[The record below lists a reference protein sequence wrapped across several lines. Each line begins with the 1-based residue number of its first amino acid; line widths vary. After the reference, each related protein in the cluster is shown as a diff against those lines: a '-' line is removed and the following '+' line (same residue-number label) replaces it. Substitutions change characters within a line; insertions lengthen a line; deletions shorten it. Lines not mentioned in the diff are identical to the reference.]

1 MVKRDAVVRNV
12 SLHTLILAAFVAGA
26 AAGLV
31 ANRLVAS
38 ELVAP
43 AELDWLITNVTEPIG
58 RIFLNLLFMVVVPIV
73 FCSIALGVSKLGA
86 NKLGRLT
93 AKTLVYFAVTSAV
106 ASLVGVA
113 LAYSIQPGRGM
124 DATEQSELIA
134 LYRSEADETRSLA
147 ERERIWPEV
156 IVGIVSRNPLRDAV
170 ELNML
175 PVIFTAILFGIALAK
190 LPEEKSEPVNRV
202 LDGIGSAMVVIVGF
216 AMALAPVAVPALI
229 FDVTAR
235 FGWDIF
241 RQLSLFVVAV
251 LLGYGLHLFGTYALF
266 VRVFARLR
274 PSRFYSRMIPVMITA
289 LSTSSSSAT
298 LPTTLKVTEESLG
311 VPKRLAGFVLPLGA
325 TMNMNGTA
333 IFVTVVVLFLAQV
346 FGVEMGLAELLA
358 VVMFSVLTAVGAAGV
373 PSGSLPIIV
382 LVLLHF
388 GIPGEGLALV
398 LGVERILDMGRTVV
412 NVTGDATAACYVATS
427 EGAVLDA
434 SVGSP
439 LRWPR
444 LARGPRAY

>member
-1 MVKRDAVVRNV
+1 MASDDDTPRAGKV
-12 SLHTLILAAFVAGA
+12 SLHTIILAAFAFGA

-38 ELVAP
+38 ELLEP
-43 AELDWLITNVTEPIG
+43 ERLEWLISNVTEPVG

-73 FCSIALGVSKLGA
+73 FCSIALGVSQLGGA

-93 AKTLVYFAVTSAV
+93 TKTFAYFVMTSAV

-113 LAYSIQPGRGM
+113 LVSLVRPGEGM
-124 DATEQSELIA
+124 DASEQSALIEQ
-134 LYRSEADETRSLA
+134 YRVEAQEKQNLA
-147 ERERIWPEV
+147 EQERLWPDV

-175 PVIFTAILFGIALAK
+175 PVIFTALVFGIALAR
-190 LPEEKSEPVNRV
+190 LPEKKSQPVDDL
-202 LDGIGSAMVVIVGF
+202 LDGVASAMVVIVGF

-235 FGWDIF
+235 FGWEIVQ
-241 RQLSLFVVAV
+241 QLTLFLVVVIVGYLVHLFVGLAV
-251 LLGYGLHLFGTYALF
+251 F
-266 VRVFARLR
+266 VRFLAGVPPVAF
-274 PSRFYSRMIPVMITA
+274 FTKMIPVMITA
-289 LSTSSSSAT
+289 MSTSLSAAT
-298 LPTTLKVTEESLG
+298 LPTTIKVTEESLG

-333 IFVTVVVLFLAQV
+333 LFVTVVVLFLAQV
-346 FGVEMGLAELLA
+346 FGVAMSIADQLS
-358 VVMFSVLTAVGAAGV
+358 VVAFSVLTAVAAAGV

-412 NVTGDATAACYVATS
+412 NVTGDATAACYLASS
-427 EGAVLDA
+427 EAAVLDA
-434 SVGSP
+434 T
-439 LRWPR
+439 
-444 LARGPRAY
+444 

>member
-1 MVKRDAVVRNV
+1 MVKSGVARKV
-12 SLHTLILAAFVAGA
+12 SLHTLILAAFAFGA

-38 ELVAP
+38 EVVAP
-43 AELDWLITNVTEPIG
+43 GELDWLITNVTEPIG

-73 FCSIALGVSKLGA
+73 FCSIALGVSNLGA
-86 NKLGRLT
+86 QKLGRLT
-93 AKTLVYFAVTSAV
+93 TKTLGYFALTSAA
-106 ASLVGVA
+106 ASLLGVV
-113 LAYSIQPGRGM
+113 LVYLIQPGEGM
-124 DATEQSELIA
+124 DAAEQSELMA
-134 LYRSEADETRSLA
+134 LYGTEAAATQSVA
-147 ERERIWPEV
+147 EQERVWPDV

-175 PVIFTAILFGIALAK
+175 PVIFTAILFGIALTR
-190 LPEEKSEPVNRV
+190 LPEEKANPVNAV
-202 LDGIGSAMVVIVGF
+202 LDGVGSAMVVIVGF

-235 FGWDIF
+235 FGWEIF

-251 LLGYGLHLFGTYALF
+251 LAGYGLHLFGAYAIF

-274 PSRFYSRMIPVMITA
+274 PSRFFSQMIPVMITA

-298 LPTTLKVTEESLG
+298 LPTTIKVTEESLG

-333 IFVTVVVLFLAQV
+333 LFVTVVVLFLSQV
-346 FGVEMGLAELLA
+346 FGVPMGLVDVLG
-358 VVMFSVLTAVGAAGV
+358 VVMFAVLTAVGAAGV

-382 LVLLHF
+382 LVLIHF

-412 NVTGDATAACYVATS
+412 NVTGDATAACYVAAS
-427 EGAVLDA
+427 EGTVLDA
-434 SVGSP
+434 TGASAE
-439 LRWPR
+439 RWPR
-444 LARGPRAY
+444 LARGRRVY